1 MANPGSPRA
10 RLRLLL
16 LLAPLALLAMAGCEA
31 ARFTATS
38 GWSGAVVAGDAIYI
52 GSRQAELLALDK
64 DNGALLWSYPA
75 SDDENLVGIYGSPA
89 VTESLIYLGAY
100 GEEIGTLH
108 AIDPVTRAKVWEFP
122 TGDHIVGS
130 PTVAGDTV
138 IVGSSDGNLYALD
151 AARGTE
157 KWRFQ
162 TGNKIWS
169 TPVVHEGAVYFGS
182 LDQNVYAVSLSE
194 GRELWR
200 FPTNGAVASTP
211 LIVGGRVYIGSFDRN
226 FYALDAATGVEA
238 WAAPFRAQNWF
249 WTRAASDGKAVYVGS
264 LDGNLYAL
272 NAQTGIPVW
281 PEPFQT
287 NGPIVSGP
295 ALVPDGV
302 AVANDE
308 GDLFLLRTGD
318 GQEVRSFSARDP
330 IRAPLTSFD
339 SVIYISAMDHSI
351 RATDLEGGFWRELW
365 CYDTEEERPQCE

>member
-1 MANPGSPRA
+1 MRPREWRLGPRPSGRRTGSGPGRPRTAN
-10 RLRLLL
+10 
-16 LLAPLALLAMAGCEA
+16 
-31 ARFTATS
+31 
-38 GWSGAVVAGDAIYI
+38 
-52 GSRQAELLALDK
+52 
-64 DNGALLWSYPA
+64 
-75 SDDENLVGIYGSPA
+75 
-89 VTESLIYLGAY
+89 
-100 GEEIGTLH
+100 
-108 AIDPVTRAKVWEFP
+108 
-122 TGDHIVGS
+122 
-130 PTVAGDTV
+130 
-138 IVGSSDGNLYALD
+138 
-151 AARGTE
+151 
-157 KWRFQ
+157 
-162 TGNKIWS
+162 
-169 TPVVHEGAVYFGS
+169 
-182 LDQNVYAVSLSE
+182 
-194 GRELWR
+194 
-200 FPTNGAVASTP
+200 
-211 LIVGGRVYIGSFDRN
+211 
-226 FYALDAATGVEA
+226 
-238 WAAPFRAQNWF
+238 
-249 WTRAASDGKAVYVGS
+249 AVYVGS